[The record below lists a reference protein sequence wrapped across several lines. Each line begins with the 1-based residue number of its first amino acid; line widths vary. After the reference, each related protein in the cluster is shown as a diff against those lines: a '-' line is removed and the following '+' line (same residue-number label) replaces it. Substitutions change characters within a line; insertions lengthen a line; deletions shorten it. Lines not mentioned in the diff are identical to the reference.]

1 MKVEVDQEACVGSGQ
16 CVLTAPDVFDQRD
29 EDAIV
34 ELLDATPPREQWQA
48 TRNAAAGCPA
58 AAIAVRDDEKS

>member
-1 MKVEVDQEACVGSGQ
+1 
-16 CVLTAPDVFDQRD
+16 VLTAPDVFDQRD

-34 ELLDATPPREQWQA
+34 ELLDETPPREQWQA

-58 AAIAVRDDEKS
+58 AAIAVRHDEGS

>member
-1 MKVEVDQEACVGSGQ
+1 MTIEVDQDACVGSGQ

-34 ELLDATPPREQWQA
+34 ELLDAAPAAGQWPA
-48 TRNAAAGCPA
+48 VRNAAAGCPA
-58 AAIAVRDDEKS
+58 AAIRVRD